1 MANSLD
7 NIDEL
12 HWTLGILQHLD
23 VGLVVLDADHN
34 ICLWNGF
41 MENHSGK
48 KTYEVFEKNVFQL
61 FSEIPDV
68 WLKHT
73 IDSVFTLKN
82 RAFSTWQQRPYIF
95 KFKSYRAITGHSE
108 WMYQNITIIPLT
120 SADGIV
126 RHVCLIL
133 YDVTDSALDEQ
144 TLERTNAELGHLSR
158 TDGLTGLLNRRAW
171 QEYLSMEHK
180 RYTRTDKQAVLVMLD
195 IDHFKKVND
204 TYGHQAGDAVIC
216 SIASTLGF
224 VKRETDYA
232 GRYGGEEFGVI
243 LLATGYEGAMIFAD
257 RLHKAIASTDV
268 VYENQQI
275 NYTVSVG
282 LAEAGDA
289 NDCIEWLSHADQ
301 ALYKAKESGRNC
313 TVIFDSR
320 VLTKTADST
329 LKCIT
334 T

>member
-1 MANSLD
+1 MTNSLD
-7 NIDEL
+7 NMDEL
-12 HWTLGILQHLD
+12 HWTLSMLQHLD
-23 VGLVVLDADHN
+23 VGLVVLDAGYN

-48 KTYEVFEKNVFQL
+48 KSTDVSGKSVFQL
-61 FSEIPDV
+61 FNEIPEV
-68 WLKHT
+68 WLKNT
-73 IDSVFTLKN
+73 VDSVIMLKS
-82 RAFSTWQQRPYIF
+82 RAFSTWEQRPYLF
-95 KFKSYRAITGHSE
+95 RFKSYRAITGGCE

-133 YDVTDSALDEQ
+133 YDVTDSALDERE
-144 TLERTNAELGHLSR
+144 LERANTELEYLSR
-158 TDGLTGLLNRRAW
+158 TDGLTGLFNRRAW

-180 RYTRTDKQAVLVMLD
+180 RFIRTEKKSVLVMLD

-216 SIASTLGF
+216 SISDALNL

-243 LLATGYEGAMIFAD
+243 LSETDYKGGMVFAE
-257 RLHKAIASTDV
+257 RLHKAIASIEVIHNDRH
-268 VYENQQI
+268 I
-275 NYTVSVG
+275 NYTVSLG
-282 LAEAGDA
+282 LAESGEA
-289 NDCIEWLSHADQ
+289 NDCMEWLSHADS

-313 TVIFDSR
+313 S
-320 VLTKTADST
+320 VLYGSQVMSDTSDNDE
-329 LKCIT
+329 
-334 T
+334 